1 MWGGGRSSRSRTAK
15 ASGVRQQPQQTF
27 EAVIPGASASGEA
40 DGDDWVRKGL
50 DMAVAYRLANF
61 RAKYPVRGQV
71 TWTNKM
77 RPGRSEQVPWDHYRQ
92 FRAGKT
98 ARVDQEWWMP
108 PLLVPL
114 ANKTAVGL
122 SGDEALW
129 QGPASG
135 GGQRV
140 VEHYTN
146 IHRIE
151 KLALEHPLVVGVV
164 RSTKPSAT
172 TIFNKIG
179 RAVKGHQS
187 EWNLRLHAN
196 HDVLMDVGVTANEA
210 SADLLSL
217 WWMPAGNTR
226 FNQEQESL
234 ARAVFMDVAEGYHLT
249 PDTYAAELRE
259 LDRDR
264 AGATGGASAASGTP
278 QEPPAAAS
286 GGAGSSTDW
295 YRVAGGAPSGN
306 GPQSTAA
313 AASAAPT
320 RGVVPAQLA
329 PVPPPHFPPVPLRPP
344 ASSAAAAQPALS
356 ESSALP
362 TWPPPQPGPASGMG
376 SPHSAP
382 LDPDRCLPFLPKE
395 AATSPA
401 ARHTAARHPA
411 PPVVWPQAASETS
424 APPRAAP
431 LGPASSGGLRVSAET
446 AGPAMATTRWSAVA
460 GAGAAGAAL
469 QAAMDAQLATAPKP
483 PPRTF
488 PVNAQLAEPPVQAAS
503 PSPPSAQQAP
513 ASVRPAPEAHA
524 TAPPPKE
531 AQLAGPE
538 LPPQL
543 SASRTPNWA
552 EGESTAAEAARSSD
566 KGPRGLPLSST
577 PPELADRRQEEEEI
591 QFELES
597 EAAES
602 EAAESKCTQTRWP
615 PPALPPPSREE
626 RADDEQDPGAA
637 SGALDAGDTRDV
649 DLTQLVLP
657 FKRLA
662 VLSDKQK
669 ASLRQVGRVEPA
681 QWHIADHAAAWH
693 RRIAGSGREWRQH
706 EPGQPEYVLR
716 ELLARFCDRVPSC
729 NGFVEGIPHK
739 NDRADLEGKLWDVA
753 RALGSRK
760 VHHMGRLQ
768 RRLWPDP
775 DRAEGWPTVPFHD
788 AYPDAVFG
796 EGYNALADWAFLR
809 TKALMGCPSDFHY
822 MRHILNK
829 HDGEV
834 RHWGARTWEEVPG
847 DVDIYNLRF
856 WHYQFAKDPEVR
868 RHLYRRYHENKK
880 REGRI
885 STWEID
891 WILDR
896 EKGGATNI
904 LKRVPGPASGGTW
917 QWYIVSGQFVTL
929 AELFDHGS
937 DLCSCAYLYRLYLG
951 QQIFIGKQHHSK
963 SGSADSTFRI
973 NARNFQWHER
983 GYYRGLPS

>member
-1 MWGGGRSSRSRTAK
+1 MWGGGRSSRSRKAK
-15 ASGVRQQPQQTF
+15 TSGVWQPQQTF

-40 DGDDWVRKGL
+40 DGDEVRKGL
-50 DMAVAYRLANF
+50 DMAVAHRLANF
-61 RAKYPVRGQV
+61 RAKFPVRGEV

-151 KLALEHPLVVGVV
+151 KLAEEHPLVIGQERV
-164 RSTKPSAT
+164 TKPSAK
-172 TIFNKIG
+172 TIFDKNR

-187 EWNLRLHAN
+187 EWNLRLYAN
-196 HDVLMDVGVTANEA
+196 HDVHMDVGVTAHDA

-217 WWMPAGNTR
+217 WWKPAANTR

-295 YRVAGGAPSGN
+295 YPVAGGAPSGN

-329 PVPPPHFPPVPLRPP
+329 PVPPHFPPVPLRPP

-356 ESSALP
+356 KSSALP

-411 PPVVWPQAASETS
+411 PVVWPQAASETS
-424 APPRAAP
+424 APPRDAP
-431 LGPASSGGLRVSAET
+431 LGPASGGLHVSAET
-446 AGPAMATTRWSAVA
+446 AGP
-460 GAGAAGAAL
+460 
-469 QAAMDAQLATAPKP
+469 ATAPKP

-524 TAPPPKE
+524 TPPPPKE

-566 KGPRGLPLSST
+566 KAPPRGLPLST
-577 PPELADRRQEEEEI
+577 PPQLADQRQEEEI
-591 QFELES
+591 QAELLS
-597 EAAES
+597 EAAEA
-602 EAAESKCTQTRWP
+602 EAAASAP
-615 PPALPPPSREE
+615 PAAPMPALPASAAAAPADSGPTPAAKPAPSRPGFGNYRRDADQEARDAAE
-626 RADDEQDPGAA
+626 LDDWAARAHAEKVAAAAARA
-637 SGALDAGDTRDV
+637 SGDAGAGSSQTGGAHV
-649 DLTQLVLP
+649 Q
-657 FKRLA
+657 
-662 VLSDKQK
+662 Q
-669 ASLRQVGRVEPA
+669 SLRDTLGDDRRLGNRGRGSTRHPPEQQSDGEHSGWESASVTSTDDD
-681 QWHIADHAAAWH
+681 ADPRGEGPTGASSAARGH
-693 RRIAGSGREWRQH
+693 V
-706 EPGQPEYVLR
+706 PEACRDRSPQALP
-716 ELLARFCDRVPSC
+716 LARPKPRAHATWTTSNSASPTRAWPS
-729 NGFVEGIPHK
+729 
-739 NDRADLEGKLWDVA
+739 
-753 RALGSRK
+753 
-760 VHHMGRLQ
+760 
-768 RRLWPDP
+768 
-775 DRAEGWPTVPFHD
+775 
-788 AYPDAVFG
+788 
-796 EGYNALADWAFLR
+796 
-809 TKALMGCPSDFHY
+809 
-822 MRHILNK
+822 
-829 HDGEV
+829 
-834 RHWGARTWEEVPG
+834 
-847 DVDIYNLRF
+847 
-856 WHYQFAKDPEVR
+856 
-868 RHLYRRYHENKK
+868 
-880 REGRI
+880 
-885 STWEID
+885 
-891 WILDR
+891 
-896 EKGGATNI
+896 
-904 LKRVPGPASGGTW
+904 
-917 QWYIVSGQFVTL
+917 
-929 AELFDHGS
+929 
-937 DLCSCAYLYRLYLG
+937 
-951 QQIFIGKQHHSK
+951 
-963 SGSADSTFRI
+963 
-973 NARNFQWHER
+973 
-983 GYYRGLPS
+983 